1 MEVTMKKILQ
11 VFGQV
16 LVVTFVLLL
25 MGCTD
30 NSNGSNRV
38 DAFVLGDCRLDDPDC
53 VLE

>member
-1 MEVTMKKILQ
+1 MKKILQ

-25 MGCTD
+25 MGCPG
-30 NSNGSNRV
+30 NGNGNGNGSDRV
-38 DAFVLGDCRLDDPDC
+38 EAFVLGDCRLDDPDC